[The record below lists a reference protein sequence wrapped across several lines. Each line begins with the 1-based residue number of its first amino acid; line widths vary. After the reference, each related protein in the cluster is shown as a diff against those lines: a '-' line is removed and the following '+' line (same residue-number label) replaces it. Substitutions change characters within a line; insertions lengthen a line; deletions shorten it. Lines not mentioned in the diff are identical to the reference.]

1 MDEQLLHTCFKPG
14 ADESSLQAVFN
25 NTPKM
30 SIEAV
35 WVIELLWILLMLAIF
50 AREFLQ
56 FRKILVC
63 YISNALRLLAYL
75 TFPARI
81 INQVS
86 LKSLY
91 SIDKVSIS
99 KQKILNSKIFTF
111 LNKKFSFLN
120 N

>member
-30 SIEAV
+30 SIEAAV

-56 FRKILVC
+56 FRKILVYYTLKFIASLSIPNFSC
-63 YISNALRLLAYL
+63 QNHKSSLLC
-75 TFPARI
+75 
-81 INQVS
+81 
-86 LKSLY
+86 
-91 SIDKVSIS
+91 ID
-99 KQKILNSKIFTF
+99 
-111 LNKKFSFLN
+111 
-120 N
+120 